1 MRARREEHNE
11 VIYSLKMSMVEVY
24 NETVRDLLVRAGERG
39 GSKGLEIRQG
49 KRGPYVDGAEMVDV
63 ATFDEAVGVVDAGN
77 GNRAVGCHDFNAY
90 SSRSHSVLTIHV
102 IGVAPNT
109 GRTAVG
115 KLNLIDLAGSERVS
129 KTQSSG
135 DRLKEACNINRS
147 LSAVGD
153 VLCSLAEQQQK
164 RKKAVHIPYRNSKLT
179 YLLQDSLE
187 GGAKVLMFVNISPAL
202 CSASES
208 LCSLAFAERCNA
220 LELGAAGFFTGAA
233 SEERAPSTPLHA
245 SPASSRR
252 KLARRSSFAVGSPA
266 AAPPTGHE
274 AHAEPAQALGSSQ
287 ISSGGR
293 RGVKTS
299 PNPAVRRIL
308 RRSSSFRM

>member
-1 MRARREEHNE
+1 
-11 VIYSLKMSMVEVY
+11 MVEVY
-24 NETVRDLLVRAGERG
+24 NETVRDLLGRADEHG
-39 GSKGLEIRQG
+39 GNKELEIRQG
-49 KRGPYVDGAEMVDV
+49 KQGPYVDGAEMVDV

-187 GGAKVLMFVNISPAL
+187 GGAKVLMFVNVSPAL
-202 CSASES
+202 SSASES

-220 LELGAAGFFTGAA
+220 VELGHADFFTGAT
-233 SEERAPSTPLHA
+233 SEERAPSPSLLG
-245 SPASSRR
+245 PRASSRR
-252 KLARRSSFAVGSPA
+252 DLTRRSSFAVSSPTPMPPA
-266 AAPPTGHE
+266 AHGAR
-274 AHAEPAQALGSSQ
+274 AEPGQASRHSQSLETSQSSSRGQ
-287 ISSGGR
+287 GG
-293 RGVKTS
+293 GQTS

-308 RRSSSFRM
+308 RRASSFR